1 MVSETDIAHPMT
13 KKPSLTE
20 RAYRQLRDDLL
31 TCRLV
36 PGAKVNIKDISE
48 KQGFSLGAVREALS
62 RLTSEGFV
70 TQDEARGFRA
80 TPISIGDLTDLV
92 TVRSDIEGQCLRR
105 AIEKG
110 GLDWEAAIVS
120 TAHRLSRTPTRDP
133 QEPSR
138 LNEDYAD
145 AHAAFHHALVAAC
158 DSPWLLRMRDWL
170 YAQSERYR
178 YLTVP
183 LSSGDRDLVHEHAQI
198 VDAAL
203 ARDAD
208 RAVTLLTGH
217 LMATARLLIDH
228 QDGGN
233 GPPFKM
239 AVAAG
244 SVD

>member
-1 MVSETDIAHPMT
+1 MGDEADIALAMT
-13 KKPSLTE
+13 KKLSLTE

-36 PGAKVNIKDISE
+36 PGAKINIKDITE
-48 KQGFSLGAVREALS
+48 TQGFSLGAVREALS

-70 TQDEARGFRA
+70 TQDDARGFRV

-92 TVRSDIEGQCLRR
+92 RVRSDIEGQCLRR

-110 GLDWEAAIVS
+110 GLDWEASIVS
-120 TAHRLSRTPTRDP
+120 AAHKLGKTPTRDP
-133 QEPSR
+133 REAAR

-158 DSPWLLRMRDWL
+158 DSPWLLKMRDWL

-183 LSSGDRDLVHEHAQI
+183 LAHGDRDLVHEHAQI

-208 RAVTLLTGH
+208 RAEALLTDH
-217 LMATARLLIDH
+217 LMATARLLIDP
-228 QDGGN
+228 QNARGGTDIEW
-233 GPPFKM
+233 
-239 AVAAG
+239 AAG
-244 SVD
+244 ADRAL